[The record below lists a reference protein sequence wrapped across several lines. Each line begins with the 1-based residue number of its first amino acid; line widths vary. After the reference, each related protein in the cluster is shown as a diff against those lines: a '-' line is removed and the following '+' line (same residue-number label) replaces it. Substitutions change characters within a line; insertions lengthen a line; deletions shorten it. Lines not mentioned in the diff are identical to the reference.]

1 MPTYE
6 YQVGGS
12 LKLDSPSYVVR
23 QADVDLHEALLAGEL
38 CYVFNSR
45 QMGKSSLRVQMRS
58 QLQRAGMRCATLDM
72 TRIGS
77 EQITPQQ
84 WYKGIAMDLLRSFNL
99 LGSFDFKHWW
109 QQREDLPILQRLS
122 LLIEDVLLVEFPDD
136 RLFIF
141 VDEIDSALNL
151 SFPTDD
157 FFTLIR
163 YCHNQRAE
171 NPDYQRLTWALFG
184 VATPSD
190 LIRDRTRTPFNIG
203 KAIELRGFE
212 PIGAQPL
219 IVGLQDRVSHPET
232 VLQSILDWTGGQPFL
247 TQRLC
252 KIVQSLAEHNESGGA
267 PIQIPPGTEAYW
279 MEQLVRSHMIHNW
292 ESQDQPEHLRT
303 IRDRLLRDEERAGR
317 LLGVYQQILHNHQS
331 KMISVERRVAIERPV
346 PLDRRVDFEKDEA
359 DTPEQIELLLSGLVE
374 KYQGTL
380 QVKNRIYQ
388 EVFNLDWVENQL
400 SSLRPYAEPMSHWL
414 HSNGFD
420 ESRLLRG
427 QALLDAQAWAQGKRL
442 SNQDYQFLAASQ
454 RVDRRETQL
463 ILEAERA
470 HEVEARLAIERQS
483 SKRQRRL
490 LGLVSLAL
498 VGSTVLGMVSYRQ
511 YRQAAIHEVEAI
523 AAFSK
528 GLYSADERLDALVA
542 ALMAQ
547 HQANQL
553 GKLPA
558 ATRSAVEAAL
568 RRTVYGATEYNRFSG
583 SQAEVLSIT
592 LSPYGERAVSA
603 YSDGTLKLWRWDGK
617 LLKTIQAHKAQT
629 FRVRFNPDGQSFASV
644 SEDGTV
650 KLWNLD
656 GNPIRTFSGHKAPV
670 WSIAFSAG
678 GGYLATASEDQTVKV
693 WKLDGT
699 LVATLKGHDAPIW
712 DVAFSPG
719 LDRGLIATAG
729 GDDVIQ
735 LWQWQSNGKIAP
747 RPFKTLRGHKAAIL
761 SLAFNPNWSDK
772 AAADSLLLASGSE
785 DNTMI
790 LWNSDGKPRR
800 TIRAHDAAVNS
811 TTFNW
816 DGRLIAS
823 ASGDNTLKLWDKDGS
838 LLSTIKGHRAAVWD
852 VGFSI
857 NGKFLASASSDG
869 MVKLWKPSE
878 ILQQRLYGHQS
889 IIWDVNFSPDG
900 QTLATAS
907 SDPSVKLWS
916 PDGRLI
922 RTLTEDKAAV
932 NQVSFSPDGQF
943 LATAGDDR
951 HLRLWTLNGKLL
963 EDFVAHPAP
972 ILSLAIS
979 PDNQTLAT
987 GSSDR
992 TIRLWKP
999 DGTLLIT
1006 LNGHTARVVSL
1017 AFSPNSRL
1025 LASSS
1030 GDGNIKLWQRD
1041 KTGRFASHASQTL
1054 KGDGAASGVAFS
1066 PDGQMLASARGD
1078 GTVLVWHQIDG
1089 KFPDRPELTLKGHRA
1104 AVVGIAFSPN
1114 GRVLASSSVDG
1125 TIKLWQRDG
1134 TLLTTLTGH
1143 QAGVWA
1149 VKFSPNG
1156 RTLASA
1162 GDDQTTILWN
1172 VERVVNLDL
1181 FAYGCNWLRDY
1192 LQYNAEVK
1200 ASDRH
1205 LCDSP

>member
-12 LKLDSPSYVVR
+12 LKLDSPTYVER
-23 QADVDLHEALLAGEL
+23 QADFDLHEALLAGEL

-58 QLQRAGMRCATLDM
+58 QLQQAGMRCATLDM

-77 EQITPQQ
+77 EQVTPQQ
-84 WYKGIAMDLLRSFNL
+84 WYKGIAMDLLRNFDL
-99 LGSFDFKHWW
+99 LGSFDFKQWW
-109 QQREDLPILQRLS
+109 KQREDLPILQRLS
-122 LLIEDVLLVEFPDD
+122 LLIEDVLLVKFPEE

-141 VDEIDSALNL
+141 VDEIDSALSL

-171 NPDYQRLTWALFG
+171 NPIYDRLTWALFG

-203 KAIELRGFE
+203 KAIELRGFQ
-212 PIGAQPL
+212 PCGAQPL
-219 IVGLQDRVSHPET
+219 IVGLQDRVSNPQV

-252 KIVQSLAEHNESGGA
+252 KLVQILAEENESGGA
-267 PIQIPPGTEAYW
+267 PIQIPPGTEPYW
-279 MEQLVRSHMIHNW
+279 MERLVRSHIIHNW

-303 IRDRLLRDEERAGR
+303 IRDRLLRDEQRAGR

-331 KMISVERRVAIERPV
+331 KAVSVERRIPIERPV

-374 KYQGTL
+374 KQQGAL
-380 QVKNRIYQ
+380 QVKNRIYR
-388 EVFNLDWVENQL
+388 EVFNLDWVDKQL
-400 SSLRPYAEPMSHWL
+400 TALRPYAEPMNNWL
-414 HSNGFD
+414 HSSGFD

-427 QALLDAQAWAQGKRL
+427 QALQDAQAWSQGKRL

-470 HEVEARLAIERQS
+470 HEVEARLEVERKS
-483 SKRQRRL
+483 GKRQRQL

-498 VGSTVLGMVSYRQ
+498 VGATGLGIGSYVQ
-511 YRQAAIHEVEAI
+511 FRQAAVHEVEAI

-542 ALMAQ
+542 ALTAARRSQ
-547 HQANQL
+547 QF
-553 GKLPA
+553 GKLPLS
-558 ATRSAVEAAL
+558 TQHEVEAAL
-568 RRTVYGATEYNRFSG
+568 RRTIYGATEYNRFSG
-583 SQAEVLSIT
+583 SNAEVLSIT
-592 LSPYGERAVSA
+592 LSAYGEKAVSS
-603 YSDGTLKLWRWDGK
+603 YSNGTIKIWQWDGTL
-617 LLKTIQAHKAQT
+617 LKTLKAHTAQV
-629 FRVRFNPDGQSFASV
+629 FRVRFNPDGQTFASV
-644 SEDGTV
+644 SEDGTL
-650 KLWNLD
+650 KLWNID
-656 GNPIRTFSGHKAPV
+656 GTLIHTFTGHKAPV
-670 WSIAFSAG
+670 WSVAFSPG
-678 GGYLATASEDQTVKV
+678 GGFLASASEDQTVKI

-699 LVATLKGHDAPIW
+699 LVTTLKGHSAPVW

-729 GDDVIQ
+729 GDDVIN
-735 LWQWQSNGKIAP
+735 LWKWRSNGQIESQPYKVL
-747 RPFKTLRGHKAAIL
+747 KGHKTAVM

-772 AAADSLLLASGSE
+772 DAASSTFLASGGE
-785 DNTMI
+785 DNIMI
-790 LWNSDGKPRR
+790 LWDSSGKPRK
-800 TIRAHDAAVNS
+800 TIRAHDAAINAI
-811 TTFNW
+811 TFNR
-816 DGRLIAS
+816 DGRLIAT
-823 ASGDNTLKLWDKDGS
+823 ASGDNTLKLWNTDGMP
-838 LLSTIKGHRAAVWD
+838 LSTIKGHRSAVWD
-852 VGFSI
+852 VGFSG
-857 NGKFLASASSDG
+857 NGKFLASASSDS

-889 IIWDVNFSPDG
+889 IVWDVSFSPDG
-900 QTLATAS
+900 QTIATAS
-907 SDPSVKLWS
+907 SDPSVKLWH

-922 RTLTEDKAAV
+922 HTLTGYKAAV
-932 NQVSFSPDGQF
+932 NQVVFSPNGQF
-943 LATAGDDR
+943 LATAGDDK
-951 HLRLWTLNGKLL
+951 HIRLWTLEGKPFS
-963 EDFVAHPAP
+963 DFVGHNAP
-972 ILSLAIS
+972 IMSLAIS
-979 PDNQTLAT
+979 PDNQLIAS

-1006 LNGHTARVVSL
+1006 LNGHTARVVGL
-1017 AFSPNSRL
+1017 AFDPSSRL

-1030 GDGNIKLWQRD
+1030 GDGSIKLWQRD
-1041 KTGRFASHASQTL
+1041 KTGRFSTHADQTL
-1054 KGDGAASGVAFS
+1054 KGDSTASGIAFS
-1066 PDGQMLASARGD
+1066 PDGQLLASARGD
-1078 GTVLVWHQIDG
+1078 GTIHLWHQVQG
-1089 KFPDRPELTLKGHRA
+1089 KFPDQPELILKGHRA

-1114 GRVLASSSVDG
+1114 GQVLASSSVDG
-1125 TIKLWQRDG
+1125 TIKLWKRDG

-1156 RTLASA
+1156 QTLASV
-1162 GDDQTTILWN
+1162 GDDQTAILWD
-1172 VERVVNLDL
+1172 VERIVRLDL
-1181 FAYGCNWLRDY
+1181 FQYGCQWVGDY
-1192 LQYNAEVK
+1192 LEHNEEVLEG
-1200 ASDRH
+1200 DRH
-1205 LCDSP
+1205 LCDQQ